1 MITEVVKDFP
11 PSFLEQSRR
20 DLIENYGSE
29 IILNVFLN
37 ITFICLL
44 FISLTLPL
52 PLIYIA
58 SLEVHSSTEYKKAK
72 ERTDRFLDNVA
83 ICKTALRQLQL
94 EKQQVITPG
103 ILGVPVTKVEGDEK

>member
-1 MITEVVKDFP
+1 MITEVVKDLP

-29 IILNVFLN
+29 IILNVSFHVIL
-37 ITFICLL
+37 ICLVTVM
-44 FISLTLPL
+44 LTLPF